1 MNGTFVIRSETSA
14 EGVFRLVCES
24 DETGYS
30 ERDFLEDYEL
40 EIGGWWNHNEDR
52 LDKFCLEV
60 VDDFLNRTPQ
70 YRQTNREVLSYGV
83 RAHMEDWME
92 EENERCSY
100 DNAE

>member
-1 MNGTFVIRSETSA
+1 VEQKFVIRSEMTP

-24 DETGYS
+24 DETGY
-30 ERDFLEDYEL
+30 EEGDFLDDYDR
-40 EIGGWWNHNEDR
+40 EIAGWWNHNEDR

-60 VDDFLNRTPQ
+60 AEDFLNRVPE
-70 YRQTNREVLSYGV
+70 YRPTNREVLAYAL
-83 RAHMEDWME
+83 RRHMEDWME